1 MCLYLWAPVLDIFLH
16 LKVIFEAV
24 AVVHSFQGRVDFLIP
39 VIQNEPF

>member
-1 MCLYLWAPVLDIFLH
+1 MSVLVGTYTGYLSSSH
-16 LKVIFEAV
+16 EVIFEAV